1 MPKIVKPTNLSKLWA
16 SAGAKSAPD
25 DSKMSLGWVVETPP
39 HQTEN
44 YLQTRNDTAVGHIN
58 QAGVPEW
65 SSDVEYIGNFSWTLG
80 SNGSLYACK
89 VTNTGNNPV
98 TDVGETYWSL
108 ILDRN
113 KLLKTL
119 ETTAYIRSAVL
130 LATDQNMLFN
140 NLNITSLGKSII
152 QNPSAGAIRNLLGA
166 TTVGNNLFTAA
177 TQLDARNA
185 IGVASANDSTEGIV
199 ARATDGEAI
208 SGVNDTKFLTPKK
221 LKLGFSITLAP
232 NGQITFPSWLGG
244 LSYRWGSITLAAG
257 QQSTVTTFSTQCFQ
271 GSAVNNTIG
280 TSGGDG
286 AMRCAPSGTSL
297 IVTNAESSTRTV
309 GWTAVG
315 Y

>member
-44 YLQTRNDTAVGHIN
+44 YLQNRNDTAIGHIN
-58 QAGVPEW
+58 QAGLPEW
-65 SSDVEYIGNFSWTLG
+65 TSDVEYIGNFSWTLG

-89 VTNTGNNPV
+89 LTNTGNNPV
-98 TDVGETYWSL
+98 TDVTETYWSL

-113 KLLKTL
+113 KLLKVL
-119 ETTAYIRSAVL
+119 ETTSYTRGLLTVANESA
-130 LATDQNMLFN
+130 LFSY
-140 NLNITSLGKSII
+140 LNITSLGKTIT
-152 QNPSAGAIRNLLGA
+152 QSAAASTIRTALGS
-166 TTVGNNLFTAA
+166 TVVGDNLFTAA

-199 ARATDGEAI
+199 ARATDAEAI

-232 NGQITFPSWLGG
+232 NGLITFPSWLGG

>member
-1 MPKIVKPTNLSKLWA
+1 MAKINKPTTLQKLWA
-16 SAGAKSAPD
+16 ALGNKTAPD
-25 DSKMSLGWVVETPP
+25 DAKISTGWVVETPP

-44 YLQTRNDTAVGHIN
+44 WLQNRNDVAIAHIN
-58 QAGVPEW
+58 QAGIPEW
-65 SSDVEYIGNFSWTLG
+65 SADTEYLGNFSWVLG
-80 SNGSLYACK
+80 SDGALYACK
-89 VTNTGNNPV
+89 ITNTGVNPV
-98 TDVGETYWSL
+98 TDVSETYYNKV
-108 ILDRN
+108 LDRS
-113 KLLKTL
+113 KLLAVVQ
-119 ETTAYIRSAVL
+119 TTSYTRSL
-130 LATDQNMLFN
+130 LLVSDESALFN
-140 NLNITSLGKSII
+140 YLNITSLGKTIAQS
-152 QNPSAGAIRNLLGA
+152 PSPLSVRTAIGAGA
-166 TTVGNNLFTAA
+166 VGENVFTAA

-199 ARATDGEAI
+199 ARATDAEAI

-221 LKLGFSITLAP
+221 LKLGFSIILAP
-232 NGQITFPSWLGG
+232 NGLITFPSWLGG

>member
-44 YLQTRNDTAVGHIN
+44 YLQNRNDTAIGHIN
-58 QAGVPEW
+58 QAGIPEW
-65 SSDVEYIGNFSWTLG
+65 TSDVEYIGNFSWTLG

-89 VTNTGNNPV
+89 LTNTGNNPV
-98 TDVGETYWSL
+98 TDVTETYWSL

-113 KLLKTL
+113 KLLKVL
-119 ETTAYIRSAVL
+119 ETTSYTRGLLTVANESA
-130 LATDQNMLFN
+130 LFSY
-140 NLNITSLGKSII
+140 LNITSLGKTIT
-152 QNPSAGAIRNLLGA
+152 QSAAASTIRTALGS
-166 TTVGNNLFTAA
+166 TVVGDNLFTAA

-185 IGVASANDSTEGIV
+185 IGVGSANDTTEGLS
-199 ARATDGEAI
+199 ARATDSESIA
-208 SGVNDTKFLTPKK
+208 GVNDTKFLTPKK

-232 NGQITFPSWLGG
+232 NGQITFPSWLGS